1 MRPKTRR
8 QISNGE
14 CHVES
19 KRKGSESDVNAAS
32 DHRQHGYEK
41 LIPISDVTAFRS
53 NSAPEHF
60 LSQVLFLF
68 IKSIP
73 GAAVLQKQGLQ
84 IGKCTA
90 GDLGAEGDMKDNLI
104 EGGMKDLQN

>member
-1 MRPKTRR
+1 MAIRAPDGANKQSIHTYTHTYTSFKNLYDRP
-8 QISNGE
+8 
-14 CHVES
+14 
-19 KRKGSESDVNAAS
+19 
-32 DHRQHGYEK
+32 
-41 LIPISDVTAFRS
+41 
-53 NSAPEHF
+53 
-60 LSQVLFLF
+60 LFLF

-73 GAAVLQKQGLQ
+73 GAAVLQKQVLQ